1 MGLYQ
6 QKHSHLELS
15 DREKAGQNGGRVSDF
30 LAPTGLD
37 HGTI

>member
-1 MGLYQ
+1 MGLHQ